1 MLLSAGMEQ
10 TTVSMRSKV
19 ISYFELPRMV
29 KFSVNS
35 TVIIDSEGNNVNV
48 ERLEHLAT
56 LLDEGTYAEELHVG
70 FDMSKF
76 EQSAWRSLS
85 PFKGD
90 FEETRCI
97 AGMAVRCYTSDEIVS
112 SFFATAQQ
120 VLDLNDFS
128 IAYDLFFPDPIEDKW
143 HNIDPKDAAIV
154 IRHLIQT
161 GKADWSIVAD
171 KYAKSVSH

>member
-1 MLLSAGMEQ
+1 M
-10 TTVSMRSKV
+10 
-19 ISYFELPRMV
+19 
-29 KFSVNS
+29 
-35 TVIIDSEGNNVNV
+35 NV

-56 LLDEGTYAEELHVG
+56 LLDEGTYGEELHVG
-70 FDMSKF
+70 FDMSNF

-90 FEETRCI
+90 FEETCCI
-97 AGMAVRCYTSDEIVS
+97 AGMAARCYASDEIIG
-112 SFFATAQQ
+112 SFVITAQQ

-128 IAYDLFFPDPIEDKW
+128 IAYDLFFPDPIEGSW
-143 HNIDPKDAAIV
+143 CNIDPKDAAIV

-171 KYAKSVSH
+171 KYAKSDSH